1 MIDINKIISQAI
13 AKDASDIHL
22 MAEAKPMYRVSNAL
36 VKMEGSTALKKED
49 MNDIYNYF
57 TKGNTAYQYEGIDV
71 DINLSFANKMP
82 VCTMKI
88 LKNKLPEYE
97 DLGLPDIL
105 RKMTHQVQGLI
116 LVVGNKKSGK
126 TTTLNA
132 LVRHINET
140 QNKKII
146 TLEKSIEY
154 KHVPRNSMIVQK
166 QAGEDFET
174 YNKGIRTAL
183 REDCDVLVVEDI
195 RNRETTES
203 VLEFVEEGHLVI
215 AGINAKSY
223 EDAIEKILNFY
234 NFNDQAQIKYALS
247 TLLKLVISQKLLL
260 GTNGKLELVSEVVVS
275 NDSKQCID
283 VVESLAKLY
292 IENKITLK
300 QAKSQ
305 LEEKDIDALNKTI
318 MKMRIKK

>member
-22 MAEAKPMYRVSNAL
+22 MAELKPMYRVSNAL
-36 VKMEGSTALKKED
+36 VKMEGSTVLKKED

-57 TKGNTAYQYEGIDV
+57 AKGNAAYQYEGRNV

-97 DLGLPDIL
+97 ELGLPDIL
-105 RKMTHQVQGLI
+105 RKMTHQPQGFI
-116 LVVGNKKSGK
+116 FVVGNKKSGK

-166 QAGEDFET
+166 QAGQDFET
-174 YNKGIRTAL
+174 YARGVKTAL

-195 RNRETTES
+195 RNRETMEL

-215 AGINAKSY
+215 AGINGKSY
-223 EDAIEKILNFY
+223 EEAIEKVLNFY

-260 GTNGKLELVSEVVVS
+260 GTNGKLELVSDVVVP
-275 NDSKQCID
+275 NDFKQNID
-283 VVESLAKLY
+283 LVESLAKLY
-292 IENKITLK
+292 VENKITLK

-305 LEEKDIDALNKTI
+305 LEEKNIDTLNKTI
-318 MKMRIKK
+318 MKIRIKK

>member
-22 MAEAKPMYRVSNAL
+22 MAELKPMYRVSNAL
-36 VKMEGSTALKKED
+36 VKMEGSTVLKKED

-57 TKGNTAYQYEGIDV
+57 AKGNAAYQYEGRNV

-97 DLGLPDIL
+97 ELGLPDIL
-105 RKMTHQVQGLI
+105 RKMTHQPQGFI
-116 LVVGNKKSGK
+116 FVVGNKKSGK

-166 QAGEDFET
+166 QVGQDFET
-174 YNKGIRTAL
+174 YARGVKTAL
-183 REDCDVLVVEDI
+183 REDCDILVIEDI
-195 RNRETTES
+195 RNRETMES

-215 AGINAKSY
+215 AGINGKSY
-223 EDAIEKILNFY
+223 EEAIEKVLNFY

-260 GTNGKLELVSEVVVS
+260 GTNGKLELVSDVVVP
-275 NDSKQCID
+275 NDFKQNID
-283 VVESLAKLY
+283 LVESLAKLY
-292 IENKITLK
+292 VENKITLK

-305 LEEKDIDALNKTI
+305 LEEKNIDTLNKTI
-318 MKMRIKK
+318 MKIRIKK

>member
-22 MAEAKPMYRVSNAL
+22 MAELKPMYRVSNAL
-36 VKMEGSTALKKED
+36 VKMEGSTVLKKED

-57 TKGNTAYQYEGIDV
+57 AKGNAAYQYEGRNV

-97 DLGLPDIL
+97 ELGLPDIL
-105 RKMTHQVQGLI
+105 RKMTHQPQGFI
-116 LVVGNKKSGK
+116 FVVGNKKSGK

-166 QAGEDFET
+166 QAGQDFET
-174 YNKGIRTAL
+174 YARGVKTAL
-183 REDCDVLVVEDI
+183 REDCDILVIEDI
-195 RNRETTES
+195 RNRETMES

-215 AGINAKSY
+215 AGINGKSY
-223 EDAIEKILNFY
+223 EEAIEKVLNFY

-260 GTNGKLELVSEVVVS
+260 GTNGKLELVSDVVVP
-275 NDSKQCID
+275 NDFKQNID
-283 VVESLAKLY
+283 LVESLAKLY
-292 IENKITLK
+292 VENKITLK

-305 LEEKDIDALNKTI
+305 LEEKNIDTLNKTI
-318 MKMRIKK
+318 MKIRIKK